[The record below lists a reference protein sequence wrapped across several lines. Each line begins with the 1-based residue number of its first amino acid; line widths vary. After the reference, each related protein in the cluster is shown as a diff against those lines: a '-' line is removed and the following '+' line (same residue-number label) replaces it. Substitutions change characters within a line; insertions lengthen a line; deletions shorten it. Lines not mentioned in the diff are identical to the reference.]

1 MDKLAHYLSTHTLA
15 VMAVTFLVF
24 FIAYFLFKKLI
35 KLALLFL
42 LVLLAI
48 GGYFYFKYPEKK
60 VFENMSQI
68 VQKARSQ
75 TGTMVEKGKN
85 AYQKGKDIYE
95 KGKKLTRDLF
105 PEKGEET
112 DRQE

>member
-1 MDKLAHYLSTHTLA
+1 MDKLAHYFSTHPLA
-15 VMAVTFLVF
+15 VIAVTFFVF
-24 FIAYFLFKKLI
+24 LIIYFLFKKLV
-35 KLALLFL
+35 KLALLFFL
-42 LVLLAI
+42 ILLAI

-60 VFENMSQI
+60 VFENMSQA

-75 TGTMVEKGKN
+75 TGKVVEKGKN
-85 AYQKGKDIYE
+85 AYQKGKGIYE